1 MAGKKKPGLL
11 VIGDVTDRMMKRFR
25 AEFTVFELFGQPDRE
40 AFLAEHAAEIEAV
53 ATDGH
58 WGIEPDLMAALPNL
72 RIIAS
77 YGVGYDAI
85 DAEAAAARGIVV
97 THTPDVLN
105 DEVANTA
112 ILLWL
117 AVARRL
123 VVMDDWA
130 RSGRWEREG
139 AAPLTHSV
147 QGRRVGVLG
156 LGRIGATIARR
167 AEAFDARVSYHSRAP
182 KDVPWSYCATPVELA
197 RAVEVLF
204 VITPG
209 GAATRHLVNAE
220 VIEALGPEGILV
232 NVSRGSVVDEAAL
245 VSALERGALG
255 GAGLDVFENEPH
267 IPEALKK
274 MENVVLT
281 PHIGSATVETRQAMG
296 DLVCDNLSS
305 FFRDGTV
312 LTPVP
317 ECRAIARVAKSA

>member
-1 MAGKKKPGLL
+1 
-11 VIGDVTDRMMKRFR
+11 VIGNVTERMMERFK
-25 AEFTVFELFGQPDRE
+25 AEFTVHELFRQPDRD
-40 AFLAEHAAEIEAV
+40 AFIAAHAPEIEAV

-58 WGIEPDLMAALPNL
+58 WGVPPELMAALPNL
-72 RIIAS
+72 RIIS
-77 YGVGYDAI
+77 SFGVGYDAI
-85 DAEAAAARGIVV
+85 DAKAAAARGIVV

-112 ILLWL
+112 IMLWL

-123 VVMDDWA
+123 VVMDNWA

-139 AAPLTHSV
+139 APALTHSV
-147 QGRRVGVLG
+147 QGRRVGILG
-156 LGRIGATIARR
+156 LGRIGETIARR

-182 KDVPWSYCATPVELA
+182 KDVPWSYAATPVELA
-197 RAVEVLF
+197 RGTEVLF

-209 GAATRHLVNAE
+209 GAETRHLVNAD

-245 VSALERGALG
+245 IDALQRGALG
-255 GAGLDVFENEPH
+255 GAGLDVFEKEPH
-267 IPEALKK
+267 IPDALKA

-296 DLVCDNLSS
+296 DLTCDNLSS

-317 ECRAIARVAKSA
+317 ECRGIARIAARTLA